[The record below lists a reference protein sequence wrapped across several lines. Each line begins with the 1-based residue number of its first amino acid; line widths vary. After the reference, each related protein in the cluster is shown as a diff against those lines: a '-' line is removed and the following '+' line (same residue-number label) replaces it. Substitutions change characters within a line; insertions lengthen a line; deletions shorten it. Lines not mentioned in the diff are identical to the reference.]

1 MFNNKSFFEIIA
13 AGGVT
18 MYILILCSV
27 ISVAVIL
34 ERLLYY
40 KRRASVPR
48 ARFMDQIRK
57 EYTQNQTTNAMEL
70 CKRTD
75 TPFAKVALAGLNLKG
90 HDEKII
96 ANAMER
102 EITVETIK
110 LERFT
115 GIVGTIGGT
124 AVYVGLFGTVLGI
137 MRAFADISKASS
149 GGMDIVTVGIS
160 EALICTAAG
169 LLVAIPAVISYNY
182 FVRKIDNFVVDM
194 ELAASELIDLMV
206 VKQK

>member
-1 MFNNKSFFEIIA
+1 MFNNKNIFEIIM

-18 MYILILCSV
+18 MYVLILCSV
-27 ISVAVIL
+27 ISIAVII

-40 KRRASVPR
+40 KRRSSVKR
-48 ARFMDQIRK
+48 AEFMEHIRRD
-57 EYTQNQTTNAMEL
+57 YMDNQSAKAIEL
-70 CKRTD
+70 CKKID
-75 TPFAKVALAGLNLKG
+75 TPFAKVVLAGINLRG

-96 ANAMER
+96 SNAMER

-115 GIVGTIGGT
+115 GIVATIGGT
-124 AVYVGLFGTVLGI
+124 GIYVGLFGTVLGI

-169 LLVAIPAVISYNY
+169 LLVAIPGVICYNY
-182 FVRKIDNFVVDM
+182 FVRRIDTFVVDM

-206 VKQK
+206 VKHK